1 MGKQLCSWKPKRIR
15 KRQDELVEL
24 IADPTHFC
32 AKCGRAANRKRVLC
46 KPKPLHE

>member
-15 KRQDELVEL
+15 KRRKELVEL
-24 IADPTHFC
+24 IVDPTHLC

-46 KPKPLHE
+46 KPEAMAE